1 MQSLASVSTANAARY
16 LVQLCKHWSHRF
28 TVAFDK
34 TAGRI
39 ELGAGVC
46 LLTAGPGKLGV
57 VIEAGDDDTLTRLED
72 VVARHLNRF
81 AFREGELS
89 FAWTRTAT

>member
-16 LVQLCKHWSHRF
+16 LTQLCKHWSHRF
-28 TVAFDK
+28 AVAFDA

-39 ELGAGVC
+39 EMGPAVC

-57 VIEAGDDDTLTRLED
+57 VIEADDDAVLTRLED
-72 VVARHLNRF
+72 VVADHLNRF
-81 AFREGELS
+81 AFREGALA
-89 FAWTRTAT
+89 FAWTRTSA